1 MDPFV
6 RQLVQRLHA
15 PGAPLSRNRHFHTF
29 ETPEG
34 RTALR
39 ISRRLRSLA
48 RDVLAC
54 TGEGGQVRVR
64 PSDAGEAG
72 ELKLQL
78 TLERLSGRRT
88 SLLTKDEFELLRE
101 LPKVAG
107 ALGTFTLSRG

>member
-1 MDPFV
+1 MRDVDPFV

-34 RTALR
+34 RAALR

-48 RDVLAC
+48 RDIQAC
-54 TGEGGQVRVR
+54 AGEGGRVR
-64 PSDAGEAG
+64 CTPSEPGEAG
-72 ELKLQL
+72 EVKVQL

-88 SLLTKDEFELLRE
+88 SLVTRDEFELLRD
-101 LPKVAG
+101 LPGVA
-107 ALGTFTLSRG
+107 AVTNA

>member
-1 MDPFV
+1 VDPFV

-34 RTALR
+34 RAALR

-48 RDVLAC
+48 KDLQSCA
-54 TGEGGQVRVR
+54 GEGGRVR
-64 PSDAGEAG
+64 CAPSAPGEAG
-72 ELKLQL
+72 EVKIQL

-88 SLLTKDEFELLRE
+88 SLLTRDEFELLSE
-101 LPKVAG
+101 LPGVAA
-107 ALGTFTLSRG
+107 ALTAD

>member
-34 RTALR
+34 RAALR

-48 RDVLAC
+48 KDVLSC
-54 TGEGGQVRVR
+54 TGEGRTVRVR
-64 PSDAGEAG
+64 PSEAGEAA
-72 ELKLQL
+72 EVKLQL
-78 TLERLSGRRT
+78 TLERLSGKRT
-88 SLLTKDEFELLRE
+88 SLLTRDEFELLRE
-101 LPKVAG
+101 LPGLAG
-107 ALGTFTLSRG
+107 ALAPLTPSRG

>member
-1 MDPFV
+1 VDPFV

-34 RTALR
+34 RAALR

-48 RDVLAC
+48 RDIQAC
-54 TGEGGQVRVR
+54 SGEGRRVR
-64 PSDAGEAG
+64 CTPSDPGDAGEV
-72 ELKLQL
+72 KIQL
-78 TLERLSGRRT
+78 TLERLSGKRT

-101 LPKVAG
+101 LPELG
-107 ALGTFTLSRG
+107 AEVRWEDSRG